1 MLHQIDH
8 LLYGVRDLQEGIAH
22 IHGLTGVK
30 PVIGGSHPGLGTHN
44 ALMGLGNHI
53 YFEIIAPDPEQKV
66 DRIWMDLDQLEKP
79 KLFRW
84 AATTRNVMA
93 VRDKGLARGIDIGTI
108 KSGSRYKPDGS
119 LLEWT
124 LSDPNVNLADGL
136 IPFFIDWGEKGN
148 PASQLP
154 AGCILKS
161 FKATHPQP
169 QKVDSLLNI
178 LGLQLEINQGP
189 EVLLTAEIMTP
200 KGLIHLSGSG

>member
-8 LLYGVRDLQEGIAH
+8 LLYGVRNLQEGMDY
-22 IHGLTGVK
+22 IHKLTGVK

-44 ALMGLGNHI
+44 ALMGLGNNI
-53 YFEIIAPDPEQKV
+53 YFEIIAPDPEQEV
-66 DRIWMDLDQLEKP
+66 ERTWMDLNQLEKP

-84 AATTRNVMA
+84 AATTQDVTA
-93 VRDKGLARGIDIGTI
+93 VKKKGLVGGIDIGAV

-148 PASQLP
+148 PTPQLP
-154 AGCILKS
+154 AGCTLQS
-161 FKATHPQP
+161 FKAIHPQP
-169 QKVDSLLNI
+169 QKVDRLLNA
-178 LGLQLEINQGP
+178 LGLQLEVDQGP
-189 EVLLTAEIMTP
+189 EILLTAEIMTP
-200 KGLIHLSGSG
+200 KGRIHLS